1 MPAFDT
7 LKLNKEFRR
16 LYGRGRSAVSPV
28 LVAYVLK
35 NRLGY
40 CRIGI
45 TTGKKIGCAVQRNR
59 ARRVIMAAWRSLLPD
74 ISGGYDIVFVA
85 RGRTP
90 FAKSTEILKKMRP
103 MLSSCGV
110 QFEHHEESN

>member
-1 MPAFDT
+1 MQFDT

-16 LYGRGRSAVSPV
+16 LYGRGKSAVSPV
-28 LVAYVLK
+28 LVVYAQK

-45 TTGKKIGCAVQRNR
+45 TAGKKVGCAVLRNR
-59 ARRVIMAAWRSLLPD
+59 AKRKITAAWRQLLPLVEG
-74 ISGGYDIVFVA
+74 SYDIVFVA

-90 FAKSTEILKKMRP
+90 FVKSTEVQRFMEKQFKNVGIPLKEVKKA
-103 MLSSCGV
+103 
-110 QFEHHEESN
+110 

>member
-1 MPAFDT
+1 MQFDT

-16 LYGRGRSAVSPV
+16 LYGRGKSAVSPV
-28 LVAYVLK
+28 LVVYSQK

-45 TTGKKIGCAVQRNR
+45 TAGKKVGCAVLRNR
-59 ARRVIMAAWRSLLPD
+59 AKRKIVAAFRALHPFIEGS
-74 ISGGYDIVFVA
+74 YDIVFVA

-90 FAKSTEILKKMRP
+90 FVKSTEVGRFMKK
-103 MLSSCGV
+103 
-110 QFEHHEESN
+110 QFRNVGISLNESKNI